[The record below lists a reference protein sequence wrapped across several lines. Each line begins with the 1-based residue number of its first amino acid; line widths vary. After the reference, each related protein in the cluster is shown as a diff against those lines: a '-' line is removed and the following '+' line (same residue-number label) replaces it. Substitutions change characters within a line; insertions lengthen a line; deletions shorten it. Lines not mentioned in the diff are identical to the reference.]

1 MLNNTKQARLLNRND
16 SAIVSKPLTTDI
28 SMQRQGGLSVANG
41 GTSNVSQLDWTNQLA
56 IFLRVRANEK
66 N

>member
-28 SMQRQGGLSVANG
+28 SMQRQGLSVANG

-56 IFLRVRANEK
+56 IFFK
-66 N
+66 GSCK